1 ALLESVLS
9 DGGRR
14 NLTAEDNHRDGIHIG
29 GGNARDGIRHA
40 GTTGDQGHANLV
52 GGTGIGICS
61 VNGRLFVAH
70 QHVLEVV
77 LLVDCVVDVQH
88 CAAGIAEH
96 VVDPFL

>member
-1 ALLESVLS
+1 ESATHGLGEILDVAHQEVVLHAGAGDAHGVALLESVLS

-14 NLTAEDNHRDGIHIG
+14 NLTAEDHHRDGIHIG

-61 VNGRLFVAH
+61 VNGRLFV
-70 QHVLEVV
+70 
-77 LLVDCVVDVQH
+77 
-88 CAAGIAEH
+88 
-96 VVDPFL
+96 